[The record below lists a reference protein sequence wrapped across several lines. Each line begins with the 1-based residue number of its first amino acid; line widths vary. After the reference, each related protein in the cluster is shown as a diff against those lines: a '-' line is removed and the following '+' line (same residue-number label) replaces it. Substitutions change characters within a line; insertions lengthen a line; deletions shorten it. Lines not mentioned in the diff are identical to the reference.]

1 MHKEY
6 YDDKKLINIIL
17 NMEEPVPVNIFQQ
30 ESENRI
36 EIMKNLDARES
47 QRLKLI
53 VTSLLQT
60 QRI

>member
-1 MHKEY
+1 
-6 YDDKKLINIIL
+6 
-17 NMEEPVPVNIFQQ
+17 MEEPVPVNIFQQ